1 MIKQNMIKNQRIF
14 KNGGFADKIR
24 QIADKVGQYAYNIG
38 GQIRQN
44 GIVGKIERR
53 KPPLSA
59 SKQLG
64 CKKINGFKPFY

>member
-1 MIKQNMIKNQRIF
+1 MTF

-59 SKQLG
+59 RCLSMGL
-64 CKKINGFKPFY
+64 KKLTKFITKFILLLCQKF

>member
-1 MIKQNMIKNQRIF
+1 MTF

-59 SKQLG
+59 RCLSMVL
-64 CKKINGFKPFY
+64 KKS